1 MIQLRGYMKILESTL
16 IHIYVCLRG
25 CVQLPCWSGV
35 DGISTGSGSAHV
47 TSVWPSKIA
56 SVVKFPNTQYSLSEL
71 PSSGCLGM
79 MMSTWRRVEGE
90 EVGSLEEQR
99 QEERADMENSA
110 LRCRHTQFW
119 DIYRSSHSSRSLI
132 LVTMF
137 TCHLKRDCRLNP
149 TVTGRLKCM

>member
-1 MIQLRGYMKILESTL
+1 MIQLGVYMKILESIL

-35 DGISTGSGSAHV
+35 DGISTGSGSEQV
-47 TSVWPSKIA
+47 TSVLPLKKA

-90 EVGSLEEQR
+90 EVGSLEEQQ
-99 QEERADMENSA
+99 QEERADMGNSA
-110 LRCRHTQFW
+110 HAVLGHLWKFSFIQVRVVQ
-119 DIYRSSHSSRSLI
+119 SLI

-149 TVTGRLKCM
+149 TVTGQLKCM